1 MERTSRL
8 AFQWALPASLI
19 ACTPLIGQAA
29 DGPYIGVE
37 GGLNWE
43 TPQDYRSDGSVID
56 RLHLNRGWAAGL
68 TGGYSFQS
76 GLRPELELDYRRNNL
91 SHDEFDPEG
100 GHDNADSALANL
112 WYDFKAPSGPLSVV
126 HPYLGGGAGAVRS
139 YYRDATLAGV
149 AIASDYATEF
159 GYQVGAGVSFDLTP
173 RLTVSMDY
181 RHLWTNRGSF
191 QDTFAAPLDV
201 TQRYLADTA
210 LISVRYSFGVRP
222 AVAAAAPPPP
232 PPPSPPP
239 PPVVAAAPP
248 PPPAVVAPPPCHAP
262 AGFQVDANC
271 HIIEQTVIVRAV
283 DFEFNSA
290 QLTVPAQQTLDQ
302 VASALTA
309 QPELT
314 VEIQGYTDSTGA
326 AEYNLRLSQR
336 RADSVKGYLTNKGVN
351 ASTLT
356 ARGYGKENP
365 VASNGAA
372 EGRAQNRRVAF
383 EVTHAP
389 AHVKVDVENATHAST
404 EAAKHG
410 DPIKTEK

>member
-1 MERTSRL
+1 
-8 AFQWALPASLI
+8 
-19 ACTPLIGQAA
+19 
-29 DGPYIGVE
+29 
-37 GGLNWE
+37 
-43 TPQDYRSDGSVID
+43 
-56 RLHLNRGWAAGL
+56 
-68 TGGYSFQS
+68 
-76 GLRPELELDYRRNNL
+76 
-91 SHDEFDPEG
+91 
-100 GHDNADSALANL
+100 
-112 WYDFKAPSGPLSVV
+112 
-126 HPYLGGGAGAVRS
+126 
-139 YYRDATLAGV
+139 
-149 AIASDYATEF
+149 
-159 GYQVGAGVSFDLTP
+159 
-173 RLTVSMDY
+173 
-181 RHLWTNRGSF
+181 
-191 QDTFAAPLDV
+191 
-201 TQRYLADTA
+201 
-210 LISVRYSFGVRP
+210 
-222 AVAAAAPPPP
+222 
-232 PPPSPPP
+232 
-239 PPVVAAAPP
+239 
-248 PPPAVVAPPPCHAP
+248 
-262 AGFQVDANC
+262 VDANC
-271 HIIEQTVIVRAV
+271 RIIEQTVIVRSV

-314 VEIQGYTDSTGA
+314 VEIQGYSDSTGA

-365 VASNGAA
+365 VASNGTA